1 MHRLPAPHATLSGTA
16 TSVVAALCLAS
27 AGGAQVTGI
36 RPVTPPVAAPSLRA
50 LEAHQAGF
58 ESFRRQN
65 LPVWRS
71 RRPEPNRCD
80 ERVGRFCYWYDES
93 EQEPPPE
100 PASIREARERL
111 IVQLDSAGR
120 AFPSNRWVSGQRIRY
135 LAEAKRYDDAIA
147 AARACTIV
155 DWWCHALQGFAFHV
169 AGRYADADSAYE
181 RALALMDERERCEWR
196 DLKLMLDDALL
207 RRYRELGCR
216 GRSPLEQR
224 VWWLARPMLSERG
237 NDARTEYYS
246 RLMMTEFIEDAASAY
261 QMGFDTDE
269 RELVLRYGWPYAWTR
284 EPSSGILGGP
294 AGGVVGHEHT
304 PSHPV
309 FPAPGVLEN
318 PASSDSAG
326 WRSKGIPPVRA
337 RYAPAY
343 ARRLLPLEHQAGLFR
358 RGDTAVVAVAWSVA
372 TDTALAAAAHVPGE
386 LSAALVLT
394 KGEESD
400 ATIVRSPRPGIQGTL
415 VARSPWG
422 SMLMSVEVAA
432 RARRTLA
439 RARYGVHGSDAP
451 QSRVQVSDVVLFE
464 AGDSL
469 PSTLDEVLPLMR
481 SSERIPAGS
490 RIGLFWESYN
500 TRATGEGLGVSITV
514 APEGAGGGW
523 LQRGLRALRRVR
535 EAAPVT
541 IGMRDVSARG
551 QGYTPRAVVVDL
563 STLVPGRYLMQL
575 EIDAGEGNLVRTARA
590 ITVVSSER

>member
-1 MHRLPAPHATLSGTA
+1 MILRRLDSRTVPQLVLVLLGSA
-16 TSVVAALCLAS
+16 CLVSS
-27 AGGAQVTGI
+27 ARAQVTGV

-71 RRPEPNRCD
+71 RRPDPNRCD
-80 ERVGRFCYWYDES
+80 ERVGRFCYWYDEA
-93 EQEPPPE
+93 EQDPPPE
-100 PASIREARERL
+100 PSAIREARERL

-135 LAEAKRYDDAIA
+135 LAEATRHDDAIA
-147 AARACTIV
+147 AAHECTIL
-155 DWWCHALQGFAFHV
+155 DWWCHALQGFAYHV
-169 AGRYADADSAYE
+169 AERYADADSAYE
-181 RALALMDERERCEWR
+181 RALALMNERERCEWR

-207 RRYRELGCR
+207 RRYRDLGCR
-216 GRSPLEQR
+216 GRLPLEQR
-224 VWWLARPMLSERG
+224 IWWLARPMLSEPG

-246 RLMMTEFIEDAASAY
+246 RLMMTHFLEDASSAY

-284 EPSSGILGGP
+284 EAPSGILGGP
-294 AGGVVGHEHT
+294 PGGVVGHEHT
-304 PSHPV
+304 PAHPV

-343 ARRLLPLEHQAGLFR
+343 ARRLLALEHQAGLFR
-358 RGDTAVVAVAWSVA
+358 RGDTAVVAVAWSVEQ
-372 TDTALAAAAHVPGE
+372 DSALAAAARSPGE
-386 LSAALVLT
+386 LTAALVLT

-400 ATIVRSPRPGIQGTL
+400 ATIVRATRPAARGRF
-415 VARSPWG
+415 VARAKWG

-432 RARRTLA
+432 RTRRTLA
-439 RARYGVHGSDAP
+439 RARYGVQGSDAP
-451 QSRVQVSDVVLFE
+451 ESRVQVSDVVLFE

-469 PSTLDEVLPLMR
+469 PTTLEDVLPLMR
-481 SSERIPAGS
+481 PSARIPQGE
-490 RIGLFWESYN
+490 RVGLFWESYN
-500 TRATGEGLGVSITV
+500 TLATGEGLGVSITV
-514 APEGAGGGW
+514 APEDTGGGW
-523 LQRGLRALRRVR
+523 LQRGLRALRLVK

-541 IGMRDVSARG
+541 VGMRDVSARG
-551 QGYTPRAVVVDL
+551 QAYSPRAVVVDL
-563 STLVPGRYLMQL
+563 STLTPGRYLMQL
-575 EIDAGEGNLVRTARA
+575 EIDAGQGNVVRTERA
-590 ITVVSSER
+590 ITVVTNGR